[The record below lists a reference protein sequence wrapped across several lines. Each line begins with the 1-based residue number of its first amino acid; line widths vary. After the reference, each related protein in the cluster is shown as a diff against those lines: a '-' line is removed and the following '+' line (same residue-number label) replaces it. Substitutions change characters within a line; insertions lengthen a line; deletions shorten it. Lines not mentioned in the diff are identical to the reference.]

1 MNKIYLIMLLL
12 ACAAGVFSQNNR
24 PMNKDYYADEWMK
37 VAELEQKS
45 LPQSASEVVDNILRK
60 AIAEKN
66 SPQVIKALIHQGK
79 YALATDTENDTLVFV
94 NLHEML
100 LRSTDDVEKSVL
112 HSLLG
117 ELYLQYYHKY
127 RREIDRRTT
136 LVGYVPSDMKEWTK
150 NIFFDQVVEHLNASL
165 VPRVKLERTKVE
177 TYATVVKLGKD
188 SRRFFPSMYDFLARR
203 AIEFFSGLSGNE
215 DLSVTL
221 AKKNIR
227 QELLFAPTEVYVKL
241 AFDPSTAEY
250 HLWALETYRKLLIS
264 LLDREMNE
272 SVLLVELSKFNDLQ
286 KLPLAYE
293 KYALPSL
300 ENLLALWEN
309 KPLSVEII
317 DKIVDFYLDTPIY
330 ALDYRSD
337 DSLQVDKNR
346 KAYEL
351 LKKGIEQFPQYER
364 IGILQNKLNVL
375 THPSLVVEGEKTFTP
390 RGEKKL
396 KVTYRNLQKVTAKL
410 YRVSTPVS
418 DRNDEG
424 LLKNERKTFVKSRV
438 LDLPSIE
445 PYEFGETSFFA
456 DVYEYGT
463 YKLEFETDKK
473 TDNKVAYYFSVSDL
487 SSFSRSINPNDYEFF
502 VVNRVTG
509 KPIKKAQIHLY
520 SLEGDWRNRYYRKED
535 IFTADESGR
544 ALLKLPNIEKRRD
557 LFYRVALGKD
567 SCSLLSPLPYRYDRY
582 VSVDSSHEIVNL
594 FIDRNLYRPG
604 QTVYFKVI
612 VARMDGEVSVLQNK
626 TLAVTLKDANQQ
638 EIAKQMLTTN
648 EFGSVAGEFVLPR
661 NVLSGYFQLVCED
674 QAVEFRV
681 EEYKRPTFEVTF
693 DKIDQTYVFGEEITL
708 KGKAESFSGIKIQ
721 HAGVNYRIIRQ
732 QPWWRSWIGSSEYF
746 DGGTVVTDENG
757 VFEIKFTPRKSDV
770 DPIFPAV
777 YTFSVEA
784 VVIDGKYLN
793 FIIVATSHKQQ
804 FTVRSNCKITRMT
817 GRKLITHS
825 GKLPIIG
832 VNRKNSYS
840 VSLQTIRSI

>member
-1 MNKIYLIMLLL
+1 M
-12 ACAAGVFSQNNR
+12 
-24 PMNKDYYADEWMK
+24 
-37 VAELEQKS
+37 
-45 LPQSASEVVDNILRK
+45 
-60 AIAEKN
+60 
-66 SPQVIKALIHQGK
+66 
-79 YALATDTENDTLVFV
+79 
-94 NLHEML
+94 
-100 LRSTDDVEKSVL
+100 
-112 HSLLG
+112 
-117 ELYLQYYHKY
+117 
-127 RREIDRRTT
+127 
-136 LVGYVPSDMKEWTK
+136 
-150 NIFFDQVVEHLNASL
+150 
-165 VPRVKLERTKVE
+165 
-177 TYATVVKLGKD
+177 
-188 SRRFFPSMYDFLARR
+188 
-203 AIEFFSGLSGNE
+203 
-215 DLSVTL
+215 
-221 AKKNIR
+221 
-227 QELLFAPTEVYVKL
+227 FAPTEVYVKL

-272 SVLLVELSKFNDLQ
+272 SVLLVELSKFDYLQ

-674 QAVEFRV
+674 QAVGFRV

-708 KGKAESFSGIKIQ
+708 KGKAESF
-721 HAGVNYRIIRQ
+721 R
-732 QPWWRSWIGSSEYF
+732 E
-746 DGGTVVTDENG
+746 
-757 VFEIKFTPRKSDV
+757 
-770 DPIFPAV
+770 
-777 YTFSVEA
+777 
-784 VVIDGKYLN
+784 
-793 FIIVATSHKQQ
+793 
-804 FTVRSNCKITRMT
+804 
-817 GRKLITHS
+817 
-825 GKLPIIG
+825 
-832 VNRKNSYS
+832 
-840 VSLQTIRSI
+840 